1 MNDYIDIYCERVTPG
16 LWAEPLNALSNLAF
30 LIAAWA
36 IWRLAQRQPKVPVG
50 IWILITLATSIGI
63 GSALFHTFATQWAN
77 LLDVI
82 PIGLF
87 QLTFLW
93 LYSRQVMRL
102 KYQYVGA
109 LIVGFL
115 WASHFSQQFPHFLN
129 GSLSYAPAWLILFGL
144 SIYHY
149 QQQQRQPWILLAA
162 SGVFLLALIFRT
174 LDQSICPSVSIGTHF
189 LWHLCNGVLLYLSA
203 RALILNWSMQAKSEL
218 ATNLKQG

>member
-30 LIAAWA
+30 LMAAWA
-36 IWRLAQRQPKVPVG
+36 IWRLARQQPKIPTG
-50 IWILITLATSIGI
+50 IWILMTLATSIGI
-63 GSALFHTFATQWAN
+63 GSALFHTFATRWAN

-109 LIVGFL
+109 LVVGFL
-115 WASHFSQQFPHFLN
+115 LASQFSQQFPYLLN
-129 GSLSYAPAWLILFGL
+129 GSLSYAPAWLTLFGL
-144 SIYHY
+144 GIYHY

-162 SGVFLLALIFRT
+162 SGVFLLALTFRT
-174 LDQSICPSVSIGTHF
+174 LDQSICPRVSIGTHF

-203 RALILNWSMQAKSEL
+203 RALILNGSVKATSEL
-218 ATNLKQG
+218 ATHLKQR